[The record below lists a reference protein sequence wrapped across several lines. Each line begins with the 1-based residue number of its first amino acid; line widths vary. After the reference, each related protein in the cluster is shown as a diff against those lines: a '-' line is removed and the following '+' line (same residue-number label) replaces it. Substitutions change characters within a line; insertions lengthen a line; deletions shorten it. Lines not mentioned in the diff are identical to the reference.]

1 MIYEVTL
8 SNNEVAWLWNEC
20 DGDRNINMDI
30 ETWEMG
36 MNEKWVRKGLELS
49 SIEVGWFK
57 LAWLRLK
64 ETYDCSVAMWTTRRQ
79 SESNVWLC

>member
-36 MNEKWVRKGLELS
+36 MNEKRVRKGL
-49 SIEVGWFK
+49 
-57 LAWLRLK
+57 
-64 ETYDCSVAMWTTRRQ
+64 
-79 SESNVWLC
+79 